1 MKKIFPGKELILRE
15 NHPTRQF
22 PQELTIL
29 YAFLNE
35 DGEIVLSCESPR
47 HDGIINVFDYGIYRI
62 TPDIQEFLDKVKAA
76 YVPPKK
82 CGDLTMDDF
91 RELCYLSY
99 HLGDE
104 PAIMDDIKYW
114 AKERN
119 ISLPS

>member
-15 NHPTRQF
+15 NHPTSQF
-22 PQELTIL
+22 SQDLTIL

-35 DGEIVLSCESPR
+35 DGEIVLSCESQGI
-47 HDGIINVFDYGIYRI
+47 DSIINVFDYGIYRI

-99 HLGDE
+99 NLGDE
-104 PAIMDDIKYW
+104 LAIMNDIKYW

-119 ISLPS
+119 IQLPS

>member
-15 NHPTRQF
+15 NHPTSQF

-29 YAFLNE
+29 YAILEE
-35 DGEIVLSCESPR
+35 DGEIILSCQCSGSA
-47 HDGIINVFDYGIYRI
+47 GILYVFDYGIYRI

-99 HLGDE
+99 NLGDE
-104 PAIMDDIKYW
+104 LAIMNDIKEW

-119 ISLPS
+119 IQLPS